1 MTASLSP
8 AHTSAELCPSVIRK
22 AATGR
27 YLLFSAGGDAYGLPV
42 RRVREIIHNSAQFTR
57 IPRMPAYV
65 RGCLNLRGTVIPVI
79 DLRTKFQVE
88 PVGNSILNCI
98 IVSEVDVG
106 QNDTL
111 PTGLIVDSVEEVV
124 VFKEGDLEPAPEF
137 GGGLDTRFV
146 QGMAKRKDK
155 LVALLA
161 LNEVIAAPTLKVIKE
176 EVDAVAPE
184 EAIAFD
190 ADR

>member
-1 MTASLSP
+1 MPATLSP
-8 AHTSAELCPSVIRK
+8 ADSSPQ
-22 AATGR
+22 AANGAVRTAAPGR
-27 YLLFSAGGDAYGLPV
+27 YLIFSAGGDAYGLHV
-42 RRVREIIHNSAQFTR
+42 RRVREIIHNTAEFTR

-65 RGCLNLRGTVIPVI
+65 RGCLNLRGTVIPVV

-88 PVGNSILNCI
+88 AVGNSILNCI
-98 IVSEVDVG
+98 IVSEVEVG
-106 QNDTL
+106 RNGPL
-111 PTGLIVDSVEEVV
+111 ATGLIVDSVEEVV

-146 QGMAKRKDK
+146 QGMAKHKDK
-155 LVALLA
+155 LVALLE
-161 LNEVIAAPTLKVIKE
+161 LNEVIAASALKVIKQ

-190 ADR
+190 ANR